1 MKFRGIKI
9 NASSAIY
16 FHVILANSLIYL
28 KVFTAQNYFVLEFFL
43 CIILFVLSM
52 IHFIK
57 ENVISFLKYSEA
69 VYFLFIYYV
78 IIKSLLT
85 NNFDA
90 LSISYL
96 ILSLVFYYGIKCFIL
111 KRDYSAISKLIFW
124 TSGITLIIYLGL
136 AAFHC
141 FIKMEN
147 LNNFFYPNVSIF
159 SIVLASQISFILPI
173 CVNFINKE
181 TRTKYSF
188 TFIIILILL
197 SVILLALTNGRAGWI
212 GFILALVYIAY
223 QYQPIL
229 RIKKVIIFLALSLI
243 ILLGFLLSSYKSD
256 SSGGRILIY
265 KISGEILKE
274 NWLWGIGHGQ
284 FKVQYNL
291 YQAKY
296 FAFHN
301 IDSKEAML
309 ADNSYYAFNDYFQVF
324 IENGVIGFLILG
336 AILFFLY
343 IQFKNTKTNNDNKH
357 LFIAS
362 IASLI
367 CIVTGSFFSY
377 PLHVFPLMVQA
388 ILCVAL
394 LNSFPTSYKFQ
405 VCLPEKL
412 IIFSK
417 VILVLISVLLLIH
430 YSFYV
435 NYKIKSDHAFKLKR
449 IGYKHKSLKIYQE
462 LNKSYIRE
470 GNALYLYAQQLY
482 YSNQLLPAK
491 MVLKDAKNIYS
502 SNEVYKLSASI
513 ENELYNF
520 EQAEKDYKTAIYM
533 VPNRMAGRNNLLD
546 FYLERKDTTQAI
558 YWANS
563 IVNMPVKIPSQRT
576 KNMKQKANEILKAFN
591 F

>member
-1 MKFRGIKI
+1 MII
-9 NASSAIY
+9 
-16 FHVILANSLIYL
+16 VIEVFLLLTILSYL
-28 KVFTAQNYFVLEFFL
+28 
-43 CIILFVLSM
+43 
-52 IHFIK
+52 
-57 ENVISFLKYSEA
+57 SFLLLKNKVKLSQKYSE
-69 VYFLFIYYV
+69 VFYLFFIIYV
-78 IIKSLLT
+78 VIKSICT
-85 NNFDA
+85 YTFDA
-90 LSISYL
+90 ISISYL
-96 ILSLVFYYGIKCFIL
+96 GFSFILYCGIKNLSSENKISICSKIL
-111 KRDYSAISKLIFW
+111 VWSIGTILGAYLIFAAYHYFLENGAL
-124 TSGITLIIYLGL
+124 TNFII
-136 AAFHC
+136 
-141 FIKMEN
+141 
-147 LNNFFYPNVSIF
+147 PNASIF
-159 SIVLASQISFILPI
+159 SILLASQIAFILPLVLYYQNRRATLKI
-173 CVNFINKE
+173 VLLPLLIV
-181 TRTKYSF
+181 
-188 TFIIILILL
+188 IILSIFLL
-197 SVILLALTNGRAGWI
+197 TCTKGRAGWI

-229 RIKKVIIFLALSLI
+229 RIKKAIIFLSLSLI

-256 SSGGRILIY
+256 SSAGRILIY
-265 KISGEILKE
+265 KISGEIFKE

-296 FAFHN
+296 FASHN

-324 IENGVIGFLILG
+324 IENGLIGFLILG

-367 CIVTGSFFSY
+367 CIVSGSFFSY

-394 LNSFPTSYKFQ
+394 LNSFPTSYKSQ

-412 IIFSK
+412 GIFSK
-417 VILVLISVLLLIH
+417 VILVLICVLLLIH
-430 YSFYV
+430 YSYYV
-435 NYKIKSDHAFKLKR
+435 NYKIKSDHAFKLNR

-462 LNKSYIRE
+462 LNKYYIRE
-470 GNALYLYAQQLY
+470 DNALYLYAQQLY

-576 KNMKQKANEILKAFN
+576 KNMKQKANKILNAFN